1 MKYDAVIIGGGPA
14 GLCTA
19 VNLLS
24 HGVSCCIIDKAVFPR
39 EKICAGVLTIKT
51 REKINSIF
59 RGFPWEDLKCS
70 TISKLKIQFR
80 NTSIGT
86 YNLKYPYV
94 IVNRAQFDYELM
106 KYFLRMN
113 GKLMENERSY
123 KINISDNNI
132 ILSDGTIIQYDFLV
146 GADGINSR
154 IRKFIDPLYKPKAL
168 CIQAFTEPDSCPE
181 YVSADFGYIHSGY
194 CWNIPRG
201 NKLGIGVAGSIKEL
215 NNIKKTFTTQAAI
228 YEIGKKDIR
237 SWPLSC
243 GNYVR
248 KPINKNI
255 ILVGDAA
262 GLVDPVTGEGIYYAI
277 ESGILA
283 ADSIVS
289 FYNKGYMNYHSTV
302 KLIHKRIN
310 QQKRFRFL
318 LYSGFF
324 RKSTLF
330 IVKKKTHWAEFI
342 FDEVISA
349 YNNTYSEALIK
360 LIESLVRK

>member
-14 GLCTA
+14 GICTA

-59 RGFPWEDLKCS
+59 RGFPWEELKCS
-70 TISKLKIQFR
+70 TISKLKIQFKS
-80 NTSIGT
+80 TSIGT

-94 IVNRAQFDYELM
+94 IVDRAQFDYELM

-113 GKLMENERSY
+113 GKLIENERLY

-168 CIQAFTEPDSCPE
+168 CIQAFTKPDINPD
-181 YVSADFGYIHSGY
+181 YVSADFGCINCGY
-194 CWNIPRG
+194 YWNIPCG
-201 NKLGIGVAGSIKEL
+201 DKLGIGVAGSINDL
-215 NNIKKTFTTQAAI
+215 SNIKKTFNSRAAMH
-228 YEIGKKDIR
+228 EIEKKDIR

-243 GNYVR
+243 GDYVR
-248 KPINKNI
+248 KPTNKNV

-262 GLVDPVTGEGIYYAI
+262 GLVDPITGEGIYYAI
-277 ESGILA
+277 ESGIVA

-289 FYNKGYMNYHSTV
+289 FCKNESANYQFAIKS
-302 KLIHKRIN
+302 IHKRIDH
-310 QQKRFRFL
+310 QKRFKFL
-318 LYSGFF
+318 LYSSLF
-324 RKSTLF
+324 RKLTLF
-330 IVKKKTHWAEFI
+330 TIKKDPHWAEFI

-349 YNNTYSEALIK
+349 YNKTYSEAIIK
-360 LIESLVRK
+360 LIGSMVIK

>member
-1 MKYDAVIIGGGPA
+1 MKYDVVIIGGGPA
-14 GLCTA
+14 GICTS

-24 HGVSCCIIDKAVFPR
+24 QGVSCCIIDKAVFPR

-59 RGFPWEDLKCS
+59 RGFPWEELKCS
-70 TISKLKIQFR
+70 TISKLKIQFK

-86 YNLKYPYV
+86 YNLNYPYV
-94 IVNRAQFDYELM
+94 IVDRTQFDYELM

-201 NKLGIGVAGSIKEL
+201 NKLGIGAAGSIKEL

-228 YEIGKKDIR
+228 YEIKKKDIR
-237 SWPLSC
+237 SWSLSC
-243 GNYVR
+243 GDYVR
-248 KPINKNI
+248 KPINKNVL
-255 ILVGDAA
+255 LVGDAA
-262 GLVDPVTGEGIYYAI
+262 GLVDPITGEGIYYAI
-277 ESGILA
+277 ESGMIA
-283 ADSIVS
+283 AESIVS
-289 FYNKGYMNYHSTV
+289 FYKNGLMNYKSAI
-302 KLIHKRIN
+302 KRIHKRIDH
-310 QQKRFRFL
+310 QKRFRFL
-318 LYSGFF
+318 LYSSFF
-324 RKSTLF
+324 QKSTFF
-330 IVKKKTHWAEFI
+330 IIKKNPHWAEFI

-349 YNNTYSEALIK
+349 YYKTYSEAIIK
-360 LIESLVRK
+360 LIGSSVIK